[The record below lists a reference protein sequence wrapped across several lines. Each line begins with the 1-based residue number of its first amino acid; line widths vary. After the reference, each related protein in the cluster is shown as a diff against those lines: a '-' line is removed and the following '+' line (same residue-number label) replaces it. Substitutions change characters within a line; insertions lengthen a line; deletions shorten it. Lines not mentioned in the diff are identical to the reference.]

1 MSIEYKIQEHEKSG
15 VSRIMANN
23 SKEYAIENVVTIGSA
38 IRAIKENNNIKLKEL
53 SNEILHDASVFQ
65 DELSLSIAVIIYSLS
80 KIIDRKGNISLAIIV
95 SLEKLK
101 IDLQQQNESMS
112 KRTLNSLVQKIGQE
126 DNKLRTY
133 IVEVLDQAK
142 IKKGGKLYDLG
153 LSISKSAELL
163 GVSYWELASYVGKTT
178 SGDVKPRISSRE
190 RVKYTIKLFQ

>member
-1 MSIEYKIQEHEKSG
+1 
-15 VSRIMANN
+15 MANN

-38 IRAIKENNNIKLKEL
+38 IRAIKERNNTKLKEL

-80 KIIDRKGNISLAIIV
+80 KIIERKGNISSAIIV
-95 SLEKLK
+95 GLEKLK
-101 IDLQQQNESMS
+101 IDLQQQNEIMS
-112 KRTLNSLVQKIGQE
+112 KRTLSILVQKIGRE

-178 SGDVKPRISSRE
+178 SGDVKPRINSRE
-190 RVKYTIKLFQ
+190 RVKYAIGLFK